1 MEVSGGVI
9 YAISIRKKNNKEIT
23 HLNSKRIVEPKDMQL
38 ILIFPMEIGNMIAP
52 NGIFAF
58 LYAICVVSE

>member
-1 MEVSGGVI
+1 
-9 YAISIRKKNNKEIT
+9 
-23 HLNSKRIVEPKDMQL
+23 MQL